1 MIDENKVPNCVCPGC
16 NNVLHDG
23 DCKAFTPN
31 IEENEL
37 MHLGLPTE
45 PVKPTRSELVKQILD
60 KVQNEIKDDQCFLDS
75 WKDVVTD
82 TAIMFRGKQL
92 PMSDVIPYIMNKL
105 EIPTDPNI
113 LDVRRM
119 EVVIGNL
126 LQEVTTQVLYAEA
139 ATKMFGER
147 KKDLLSRGKNQK
159 ASRDLIEAA
168 LAGTD
173 DEFRLTRGVWMS
185 AELNHKFWITIRTL
199 CTDTLDRLQ
208 QIYNT
213 LAAESRINSNR

>member
-1 MIDENKVPNCVCPGC
+1 MSDPISKVEPERPWP
-16 NNVLHDG
+16 DPP
-23 DCKAFTPN
+23 K
-31 IEENEL
+31 EEESIIFPDLN
-37 MHLGLPTE
+37 LPKTVE
-45 PVKPTRSELVKQILD
+45 AEFVKPTRPELVKKILD
-60 KVQNEIKDDQCFLDS
+60 TVRDEIKDDQVFLEA
-75 WKDVVTD
+75 WGGVVTS
-82 TAIMFRGKQL
+82 TIIMFRGKQL

-105 EIPTDPNI
+105 ELPTDPNI
-113 LDVRRM
+113 LDVRRL
-119 EVVIGNL
+119 EVTIGNL
-126 LQEVTTQVLYAEA
+126 LQEVTTQVIYAEA

-185 AELNHKFWITIRTL
+185 AELNHKFWVTIRTL

-213 LAAESRINSNR
+213 LAAESRIKS